1 MSLLEVRDLSKR
13 YVGVP
18 ALRGVSLTVAPG
30 ELVGVIGPNGAGKTT
45 LFDCIMGA
53 LEITGGRVR
62 FRGEDVTGWPEHAIA
77 RRGMRRLHQL
87 AEIFPRLSVLDHLL
101 VAAQERPAEGLV
113 ATFLHTG
120 RVRAREACNR
130 QRAVRL
136 LERLRLDHMAGA
148 PAGTLSYGQRKLLA
162 LGMIVMAEPSLV
174 LLDEPMG
181 GVNETLIEQIREY
194 ILSLN
199 AEGQTFVVIEHNMHA
214 VMRMC
219 RRIVVLDHGETIADG
234 TPAEIQ
240 QNPAVLDAYL
250 GPGR

>member
-1 MSLLEVRDLSKR
+1 
-13 YVGVP
+13 
-18 ALRGVSLTVAPG
+18 
-30 ELVGVIGPNGAGKTT
+30 
-45 LFDCIMGA
+45 
-53 LEITGGRVR
+53 
-62 FRGEDVTGWPEHAIA
+62 
-77 RRGMRRLHQL
+77 
-87 AEIFPRLSVLDHLL
+87 
-101 VAAQERPAEGLV
+101 
-113 ATFLHTG
+113 
-120 RVRAREACNR
+120 
-130 QRAVRL
+130 
-136 LERLRLDHMAGA
+136 MAGA
-148 PAGTLSYGQRKLLA
+148 PGGTLSYGQRKLLA

>member
-1 MSLLEVRDLSKR
+1 MSRKKPFAILFAALVAMAPLVQAAQPAQVRMGQIGLSFYAVTAGVVQEVLERL
-13 YVGVP
+13 GH
-18 ALRGVSLTVAPG
+18 TV
-30 ELVGVIGPNGAGKTT
+30 EVTT
-45 LFDCIMGA
+45 GS
-53 LEITGGRVR
+53 
-62 FRGEDVTGWPEHAIA
+62 H
-77 RRGMRRLHQL
+77 

-120 RVRAREACNR
+120 RVRTREACNR

-148 PAGTLSYGQRKLLA
+148 PGGTLSYGQRKLLA

>member
-1 MSLLEVRDLSKR
+1 VRKSYRSQMVVRGISLAAQRGEA
-13 YVGVP
+13 VGI
-18 ALRGVSLTVAPG
+18 L
-30 ELVGVIGPNGAGKTT
+30 GPNGAGKTT

-62 FRGEDVTGWPEHAIA
+62 FRGEDITGWPEHAIA

-87 AEIFPRLSVLDHLL
+87 TEIFPRLGVMDHML
-101 VAAQERPAEGLV
+101 VAAQEHPAEGFV
-113 ATFLHTG
+113 ATFLHTA

-130 QRAVRL
+130 QRARRL
-136 LERLRLDHMAGA
+136 LDVLRLGHMADA
-148 PAGTLSYGQRKLLA
+148 PGSTLSYGQRKLLA
-162 LGMIVMAEPSLV
+162 LGMMVMAAPSLV

-181 GVNETLIEQIREY
+181 GINETLIEQIREY
-194 ILSLN
+194 ILTLN

-240 QNPAVLDAYL
+240 DDPAVLDAYL
-250 GPGR
+250 GRAR